1 MFVLEFKNL
10 TYHKKKKKKRG
21 KYAFFK
27 YYILKKIDFP
37 NKMYLSFKTEI
48 K

>member
-10 TYHKKKKKKRG
+10 TYHKKKEKKG
-21 KYAFFK
+21 ESMLFFNTIFK
-27 YYILKKIDFP
+27 KKIDFP